1 MFWLLLVCNILL
13 VFWQIFFADDL
24 GAHLTVFNNWW
35 GKHSKIRRYVLLK
48 QFSSRSMYDD
58 FDMYVM
64 KKRSMSFIFI
74 FFFCNMLVNIYTF
87 IAALSVFVTSRFS
100 DCLALLEGQ
109 LALNLA
115 LSIIFVIWVFQYI
128 HVRHLRKLQLFLDLF
143 VPKGKFIFQILP
155 VPEDRYSAKTVAK
168 LFELTDNQLK
178 LFFAIFADQGELL
191 DRMSLTN
198 KILKR
203 EDTCQMLSNNKQLL
217 TEMKNLYDAVLAKI
231 NRGLLTIKKLDKKQS
246 VTAKQIKD
254 LKAYRN
260 GDKFVKQFQVIKEL
274 HGKE

>member
-48 QFSSRSMYDD
+48 QFSSHSMYDD

-87 IAALSVFVTSRFS
+87 IAALSVVVTSRFS

-155 VPEDRYSAKTVAK
+155 VPEDRYSAKTVVK

>member
-1 MFWLLLVCNILL
+1 MFWFLVICNILL
-13 VFWQIFFADDL
+13 VLWQIFFADDL

-48 QFSSRSMYDD
+48 QLSSHSMYDD

-87 IAALSVFVTSRFS
+87 IAALSVVVTSRFS

-128 HVRHLRKLQLFLDLF
+128 HVRHLRKLRLFLDLF

-231 NRGLLTIKKLDKKQS
+231 NQGLLTIKKLDKKQS